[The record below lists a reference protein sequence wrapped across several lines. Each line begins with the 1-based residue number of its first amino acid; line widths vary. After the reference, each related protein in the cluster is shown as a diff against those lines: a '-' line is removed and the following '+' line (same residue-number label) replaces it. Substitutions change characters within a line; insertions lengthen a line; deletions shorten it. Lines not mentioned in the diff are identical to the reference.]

1 MAQLRFLPRDRKG
14 WRFKTA
20 CLASLLLPATEGCT
34 RRHYRLQAD
43 RATYAAIAESTSNP
57 EYALPVFD
65 VYPDPRSRFY
75 DPTDPDSPPMPPD
88 DPESHRYMECVYGMR
103 GARGWDRFG
112 NLPDVEFPTWR
123 ECLTLNEEGEVEVD
137 LARVIELG
145 RIHSRDFQSQ
155 IETLYLSALDV
166 TFERF
171 RFDAQFFG
179 GNETNLTLDGP
190 VRGGGESSS
199 LLATRSDLE
208 VQKLYAAGGQLIAGI
223 ANSILVQFAGPNT
236 TSRTSLMNFA
246 FTQPLM
252 QFGGRAVILERLTRA
267 ERVLLANVRQ
277 FERYRQGFYLQLATQ
292 RAAGGGLSRAGG
304 FFGGAGLEG
313 FSGVGGGGFGRV
325 GTFGAGGPAGNFGGA
340 GVAPG
345 SVGGFIGIL
354 QQLQFIRLQ
363 EANVVGLRDTWTQ
376 LEAGYDAG
384 RIDRFQVDFARQ
396 QYYTAQSQLLGQKT
410 ELQSTLDQYKIELG
424 LPPDLP
430 LRVNDPMLDR
440 FRLIDDEATAL
451 QNSVAD
457 VLDGLRSTEPPLDP
471 SAVDSFLMRMQDL
484 QSRSLA
490 RLELARGDCLR
501 LEEQVGSRRESLVRL
516 GNMAEVIRGDIDR
529 RALDPEQPSRESVQI
544 LDDLHRLEED
554 LAQLGQVLERLRQ
567 PPEEERDSRA
577 ELIQLATDLSG
588 LLMEVSLIQARA
600 RLHAIDVIHIDVDEN
615 FAFMTAMSNRPD
627 WMNAKAALIDTW
639 RLMRFNANFLQSGLN
654 VTLLGDVGT
663 VGNNPFDFRTANGQ
677 LFAGI
682 EFDAPLTRTAERNQ
696 YRQSLIEYQ
705 QQRRSLIE
713 FRDQIRAGLRAR
725 LRQIKLDQ
733 INLELRRTAVDVA
746 IRQVDQAR
754 LKMNEPPKPAA
765 NPADPP
771 AAASPTTAR
780 DTVDSLQRLLDT
792 QNNLLNVWVDYLLQ
806 RMLLDFDM
814 GTMRL
819 DERGMWV
826 DPGAI
831 SPNSFRGFDVIPE
844 SAEIPPEVELPEL
857 PLPEQVPADAS

>member
-1 MAQLRFLPRDRKG
+1 MAQFWFLPRDRKG

-20 CLASLLLPATEGCT
+20 CLAGLLIPAAAGCT

-43 RATYAAIAESTSNP
+43 NDTYAAIAESTCNP
-57 EYALPVFD
+57 RYAVPEFN

-123 ECLTLNEEGEVEVD
+123 AYLEADGEGEVEVD
-137 LARVIELG
+137 LEKVVGLA
-145 RIHSRDFQSQ
+145 RIHSREFQSQ

-171 RFDAQFFG
+171 RFDAQLFG

-190 VRGGGESSS
+190 IRGGGDSSS
-199 LLATRSDLE
+199 ILATRNALE
-208 VQKLYAAGGQLIAGI
+208 VQKLYAAGGQLVAGI
-223 ANSILVQFAGPNT
+223 ANSILVQFAGPNS
-236 TSRTSLMNFA
+236 TSRTSLMTFA

-267 ERVLLANVRQ
+267 ERALLSNVRQ

-292 RAAGGGLSRAGG
+292 RANGGGLSRAGG

-325 GTFGAGGPAGNFGGA
+325 GTFGAGGAAGNFGGG

-354 QQLQFIRLQ
+354 QQLQLIRLQ

-396 QYYTAQSQLLGQKT
+396 QYYTAQSQLLGQKAD
-410 ELQSTLDQYKIELG
+410 LQSTLDQYKIDLG

-430 LRVNDPMLDR
+430 FRINDPMLDQ

-457 VLDGLRSTEPPLDP
+457 VLDDLRATEVLDDPTVEGLLQ
-471 SAVDSFLMRMQDL
+471 RMQDL
-484 QSRSLA
+484 QSRSVS
-490 RLELARGDCLR
+490 RLDFARGDCLR
-501 LEEQVGSRRESLVRL
+501 LEELVEPRRASLVRL
-516 GNMAEVIRGDIDR
+516 GQMEEVGRGDIDR

-544 LDDLHRLEED
+544 LDDLHRLEAD
-554 LAQLGQVLERLRQ
+554 LGELGQRLEALRA
-567 PPEEERDSRA
+567 PA
-577 ELIQLATDLSG
+577 ENVETTRTDLIQLATDLSG
-588 LLMEVSLIQARA
+588 LLMEVTLIQARA
-600 RLHAIDVIHIDVDEN
+600 RLHAIDVIHISIDEE
-615 FAFMTAMSNRPD
+615 FAFLTAMSNRPD

-663 VGNNPFDFRTANGQ
+663 VGNNPFDFRTTNGQ

-682 EFDAPLTRTAERNQ
+682 EFDAPLTRVAERNQ

-705 QQRRSLIE
+705 QQRRSLME

-725 LRQIKLDQ
+725 LRQIRLDQ

-765 NPADPP
+765 NANDAP

-780 DTVDSLQRLLDT
+780 DTVDALDRLLTT

-819 DERGMWV
+819 DERGMWI

-831 SPNSFRGFDVIPE
+831 SPNSFHGFDVDPE
-844 SAEIPPEVELPEL
+844 GGEIPPEQPLPEL
-857 PLPEQVPADAS
+857 PSPEEVPANAS